1 MRERQKNS
9 PLGEINRFISVSQKF
24 LSSTVYFIE
33 DVGNPLRISGSVY
46 YAEKFS
52 SAGGAIEYLKKYEL
66 LCDYSESKQ
75 KEIEAAVHSFLKS
88 VLPQVPTYHD
98 PNGYAVYPEC
108 YRESNSAVKILF
120 IDDSDAPYIEALVN
134 KNTGDVNFEYCGRYS
149 GFARSISVGSLNI
162 KSILNR

>member
-52 SAGGAIEYLKKYEL
+52 SAGEAIEYLKKYEL

-88 VLPQVPTYHD
+88 VGEKT
-98 PNGYAVYPEC
+98 E
-108 YRESNSAVKILF
+108 NSQLRTR
-120 IDDSDAPYIEALVN
+120 SDQN
-134 KNTGDVNFEYCGRYS
+134 
-149 GFARSISVGSLNI
+149 
-162 KSILNR
+162 